1 MKKLFSFEYAKLRPR
16 PMGVL
21 MVLGVFA
28 LIVCLE
34 MVFGGMAYSIGFFG
48 FKTQPVIASLIIN
61 IGMWVTKVIVLVL
74 VGRLVLENKA
84 PEAPSPI
91 RRWLTSKQV
100 SKFFVLSLL
109 VVVSFRLAYDS
120 VLGDWVLKT
129 FGVDEGFTESIKLI
143 MEVPALGIIYFCL
156 IAPIYEEIVFRGM
169 IFGGLRRKG
178 FGFVGA
184 ALFSAVLFSVMHMNI
199 AQGVNAFF
207 LGLLFALVYEA
218 TGNLSAAI
226 MLHMINNIYVISFAE
241 WLDLKVWDMNLLT
254 RAGFTLM
261 GIGFLARVLMIY
273 NKKAAQ
279 LSDEPLDLS

>member
-1 MKKLFSFEYAKLRPR
+1 MKKLLSFEYAKLRPR

-34 MVFGGMAYSIGFFG
+34 MLFGGIAYSIGFFG
-48 FKTQPVIASLIIN
+48 FKSQPVIASLIIN

-91 RRWLTSKQV
+91 RRWLTSEQV

-109 VVVSFRLAYDS
+109 AVVSFRLAYDS

-143 MEVPALGIIYFCL
+143 MEVPALGIIFFCL
-156 IAPIYEEIVFRGM
+156 IAPIYEEIIFRGM
-169 IFGGLRRKG
+169 LFGGLRRKG

-184 ALFSAVLFSVMHMNI
+184 ALLSAILFSVMHMNI

-261 GIGFLARVLMIY
+261 GIGFLSRVLMIY

-279 LSDEPLDLS
+279 LSAEPLDFS